1 MLMPSIFNDNL
12 FDDFFRFPDFRI
24 GSVDYSNQVL
34 KTDVKEKDGLY
45 EMTMNL
51 PGIKKDD
58 VKITLENGYLTVQ
71 ATANSNK
78 DEKDKDGKYIR
89 RERYAGTCSRSFY
102 VGDAVTEDDIKAKF
116 EDGTLKVDIPK
127 KESVPEVEQKKY
139 IAIE

>member
-24 GSVDYSNQVL
+24 GSVDYSNQVM

>member
-24 GSVDYSNQVL
+24 RSMDYSNQVM

-51 PGIKKDD
+51 PGVKKDD

-127 KESVPEVEQKKY
+127 KESVPEVEQKKF

>member
-24 GSVDYSNQVL
+24 RSMDYSNQVM
-34 KTDVKEKDGLY
+34 KTDVKEKNGLY

-51 PGIKKDD
+51 PGVKKDD

-127 KESVPEVEQKKY
+127 KESVPEVEQKKF

>member
-24 GSVDYSNQVL
+24 GSVDYSNQVM

-51 PGIKKDD
+51 PGVKKDD

-102 VGDAVTEDDIKAKF
+102 VGDAITEDDIKAKF

-127 KESVPEVEQKKY
+127 KKSVPEVEQKKY